1 VKVNWLDRALL
12 SVAPEKALR
21 RARAR
26 HMATAF
32 YEAGQPSKNHKSR
45 RGNASHDTNVARAA
59 DYVREQSRY
68 LEQNY
73 DVAESVLQTFVR
85 FVVGQE
91 VLFEPQVM
99 SVSGGLHEEF
109 NQELVHWFKL
119 WARCPEVTCEYT
131 YHEGVRQHIRSKLRD
146 GEIFQQYLEGFIPG
160 LQHGTALPLSLEHI
174 EADFFP
180 MGYSDP
186 AKGIV
191 QSVEKNAWGR
201 PRRYWA
207 YKHHPGESIAARFR
221 PNGQPDKAID
231 AANMVHDKVTTHFRQ
246 TRGMPIFA
254 NVLSRFDDIKDIE
267 ESERVAAR
275 CAAAMVGFRK
285 RGTPDDWDEDDED
298 ESTEL
303 SFEPG
308 MFHDLEPGEDVDI
321 HQSNRPNNALI
332 PFLEQQFKRIA
343 GGTGASFS
351 SIAREYNGT
360 FSSQR
365 QELVESFVGYGVM
378 HADLSSAKLAPDW
391 RRLVA
396 TLVKYK
402 LIIVPPDVDPRTLY
416 DVDIPRPPM
425 PWIDPQ
431 KEANASKILVENDLE
446 SRTHVMRSRGRNP
459 NIVMAQIQGDPF
471 RSAQQAT
478 RPALA
483 DSTETVDPEE
493 DYDET

>member
-1 VKVNWLDRALL
+1 MKANWLDRTLM
-12 SVAPEKALR
+12 SVAPELALR

-26 HMATAF
+26 QMAKAF
-32 YEAGQPSKNHKSR
+32 YDAGQPSKNHKGR
-45 RGNASHDTNVARAA
+45 HNNASHDTNVLRAA
-59 DYVREQSRY
+59 EYVREQSRY

-73 DVAESVLQTFVR
+73 DVAESVLQTFIR
-85 FVVGQE
+85 YVVGQE
-91 VLFEPQVM
+91 VLFEPQVK
-99 SVSGGLHEEF
+99 SVDGDLHKELNE
-109 NQELVHWFKL
+109 ELVHWFKL
-119 WARCPEVTCEYT
+119 WARCPEVTCEYD
-131 YHEGVRQHIRSKLRD
+131 YHEGTRQHIRSKLRD

-160 LQHGTALPLSLEHI
+160 LQHSTALPLSLEHI

-186 AKGIV
+186 NKGIV

-221 PNGQPDKAID
+221 PNGQPDKSID
-231 AANMVHDKVTTHFRQ
+231 AVNMVHDKVTTHFRQ

-285 RGTPDDWDEDDED
+285 KGSEDDWEPDDDDD
-298 ESTEL
+298 ADEL

-308 MFHDLEPGEDVDI
+308 MFHDLEAGEDVQI
-321 HQSNRPNNALI
+321 HQSSRPNNALI

-396 TLVKYK
+396 TLIKYR
-402 LIIVPPDVDPRTLY
+402 LVIVPPDVDMRTLF

-471 RSAQQAT
+471 RSAQAKPT
-478 RPALA
+478 PALA
-483 DSTETVDPEE
+483 DPNEPVDSE
-493 DYDET
+493 DDEDD